1 MKELRTSAIEKIEK
15 VISEDRAGGLG
26 LAYASLCLLYHLVF
40 ELRHT
45 LDPVCW
51 LVVNGTLIKL
61 VTSEADVVKA
71 GDGSVW
77 LGVQIF
83 GCTKHPVWY
92 DLLIA
97 FL

>member
-1 MKELRTSAIEKIEK
+1 MEK

-26 LAYASLCLLYHLVF
+26 LAYARLCLLFHFVF
-40 ELRHT
+40 ELSHT
-45 LDPVCW
+45 LYPVCW
-51 LVVNGTLIKL
+51 LVDNGTLIKL

-83 GCTKHPVWY
+83 GCLKHKVWH

-97 FL
+97 FLYKEHLL